1 MKIPVALGS
10 ISAQK
15 ENIKDVHSFK
25 DYKEVLQILRV
36 LIVDFRNNF
45 FSHRCYDLNLN
56 TKVKIESY
64 IG

>member
-1 MKIPVALGS
+1 MLKKKILKMFIVS
-10 ISAQK
+10 RI
-15 ENIKDVHSFK
+15 IKW
-25 DYKEVLQILRV
+25 YKEVLQILRV

>member
-1 MKIPVALGS
+1 MLKKKILKMFIVS
-10 ISAQK
+10 RI
-15 ENIKDVHSFK
+15 IKR
-25 DYKEVLQILRV
+25 YKEVLQILRV